1 MAGKGGI
8 RVPVVTTVDT
18 KDLAKMTAALD
29 GMKKKVDKQAAG
41 FATLGKA
48 VKGAFAIGAVTAAIG
63 KMISEGQQAEVV
75 GARTANVLK
84 TTGAAAWTSSKQIN
98 DLATSLSNKTGV
110 DDEAIQ
116 SSENLLLTFKNVINA
131 GKGQAAVFD
140 RATTAALDLS
150 KAGFGDLTSTSK
162 MLGKA
167 LNDPAKGLTALGRAG
182 VTFNS
187 TQKEQIK
194 AMQQRGDLLGAQ
206 QIVLKEVESQ
216 VGGAAA
222 ASATPMERLQTIFNN
237 LMEVAGTGLLP
248 ALTTVISSLT
258 PIITALNPV
267 FEKLGVVIGQVV
279 DALMPALI
287 PAIEALL
294 PVINPLL
301 DVVVML
307 VKALMPAVSMVL
319 LFAAGLLKTLLP
331 AILPVLNI
339 ITPLAQVLNM
349 VLAPALKLISW
360 IIENTVM
367 PIFNLLLKGLGFVI
381 EGVAFAARKLND
393 ATGGMIPGLDN
404 LATKLS
410 TAADGMKTMKLAS
423 TDLANAPTAA
433 MATTAAQY
441 KGAAIDMHAGAKAA
455 AAAGKVMAGA
465 SRKATGSRVTR
476 APRTSA
482 KAPRTVSSSGSQSFT
497 VGGSGGGLSLSVTVN
512 GSVIQ
517 EKDIARTIRDELIQF
532 GRRVGKPVA
541 LGV

>member
-1 MAGKGGI
+1 MATKGGI

-48 VKGAFAIGAVTAAIG
+48 VKGAFAITAVTAAIG
-63 KMISEGQQAEVV
+63 KMVSEGQQAEVV

-98 DLATSLSNKTGV
+98 DLATALSNKSGV

-182 VTFNS
+182 VTFND

-194 AMQQRGDLLGAQ
+194 SMQKRGDLLGAQ
-206 QIVLKEVESQ
+206 QLILKEVESQ

-222 ASATPMERLQTIFNN
+222 ATATPMERLQTIFNN
-237 LMEVAGTGLLP
+237 LMEAAGTGILP
-248 ALTTVISSLT
+248 ALGQILNGLNPVIVSLT
-258 PIITALNPV
+258 PLMQQLGTTIGVILADAAKQLTPLIAKLAPV
-267 FEKLGVVIGQVV
+267 MAQLLPVVSNL
-279 DALMPALI
+279 LM
-287 PAIEALL
+287 ALL
-294 PVINPLL
+294 PIAGTIL
-301 DVVVML
+301 DF
-307 VKALMPAVSMVL
+307 AVGIL
-319 LFAAGLLKTLLP
+319 AALLP
-331 AILPVLNI
+331 AITPLLNI
-339 ITPLAQVLNM
+339 LTPLITLIS
-349 VLAPALKLISW
+349 LGLGPALKGIVW
-360 IIENTVM
+360 IINKAVV
-367 PIFNLLLKGLGFVI
+367 PIFAILSKAMGDFLL
-381 EGVAFAARKLND
+381 GVAHQVDIFDK
-393 ATGGMIPGLDN
+393 ATMGMIPGLRQIADSTRNAGLAMVDFKAATFNMEQQPAETLAITAVNYNKAAVN
-404 LATKLS
+404 LH
-410 TAADGMKTMKLAS
+410 G
-423 TDLANAPTAA
+423 
-433 MATTAAQY
+433 
-441 KGAAIDMHAGAKAA
+441 GAKAA
-455 AAAGKVMAGA
+455 AAAAKAMSGSASKAKG
-465 SRKATGSRVTR
+465 SRKTR
-476 APRTSA
+476 APHTSV
-482 KAPRTVSSSGSQSFT
+482 KTSSTSSSGSQSFT

-532 GRRVGKPVA
+532 GRRVGKPIA